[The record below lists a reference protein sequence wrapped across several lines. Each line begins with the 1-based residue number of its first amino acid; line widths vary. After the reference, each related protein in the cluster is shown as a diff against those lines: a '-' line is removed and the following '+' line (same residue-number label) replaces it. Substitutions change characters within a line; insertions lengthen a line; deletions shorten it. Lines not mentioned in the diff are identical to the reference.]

1 MATALKGK
9 DQKKNAKG
17 IIGSPGKKEKKPP
30 SYNEASGGKTTKGKA
45 GYKDFTENEREDWK
59 VKHGIAPTSEDPSAI
74 GQASRAAAKAAHAR
88 GELSDKDRRDQGII
102 EVRELDEAKYNDML
116 EAARTAR
123 GNLNDTINK
132 KKHGSA
138 VFSGREQER
147 SPANTSA
154 AVANIAGKIRG
165 RNSRNKAK
173 PSRLSSPGF
182 EDRVFSADLMPNTGD
197 GR

>member
-1 MATALKGK
+1 MAVKLKGK
-9 DQKKNAKG
+9 EQRKTAKG
-17 IIGSPGKKEKKPP
+17 IIGSPEKEKKPP
-30 SYNEASGGKTTKGKA
+30 SFNKFTGGNTTKGKA
-45 GYKDFTENEREDWK
+45 GYSRMTEDEREDWK
-59 VKHGIAPTSEDPSAI
+59 VAHGIAPTSEDPSAI

-123 GNLNDTINK
+123 TNMSDTGRK
-132 KKHGSA
+132 KPQGSRI
-138 VFSGREQER
+138 FSGREQER